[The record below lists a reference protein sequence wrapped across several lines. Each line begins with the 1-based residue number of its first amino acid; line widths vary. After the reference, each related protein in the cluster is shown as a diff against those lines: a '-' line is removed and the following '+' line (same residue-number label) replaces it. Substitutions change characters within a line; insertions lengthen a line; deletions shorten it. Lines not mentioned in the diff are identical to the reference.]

1 MMPGA
6 AARWSSSPC
15 PGAPPKG
22 EREKRVDYLR
32 PRSGGAQQ
40 SAPQRGPI
48 PIRRSGGSSTCSCP
62 TGANW
67 SSLATQPE
75 PDQHSLLAQLGWGL
89 PKQARPRTAQNPPSQ
104 CRTDLL
110 HPPIESTEISLADP
124 PQSERPARERSST
137 QPGSPRHEGATDGEA
152 SRLLARMARLVAA
165 DRSRFSTLI
174 RREPRHQVSAP
185 PPARTVSI

>member
-1 MMPGA
+1 MPGA

-15 PGAPPKG
+15 PRRRRRVNAKSAWILPSSSIGRRSTKCR
-22 EREKRVDYLR
+22 REGRY
-32 PRSGGAQQ
+32 RSGEAVGLLPAVVRRARTGLH
-40 SAPQRGPI
+40 SLRGP
-48 PIRRSGGSSTCSCP
+48 RRINTPYSP
-62 TGANW
+62 
-67 SSLATQPE
+67 
-75 PDQHSLLAQLGWGL
+75 QLGWGL

-110 HPPIESTEISLADP
+110 HPPIESTEISLAHP

-137 QPGSPRHEGATDGEA
+137 QPGSPRHEGAADGEGLPA
-152 SRLLARMARLVAA
+152 RLARPIAA
-165 DRSRFSTLI
+165 DRSRFNTLI